1 MQKVL
6 GMEGVLRDEREGV
19 QCEERYW
26 LAGRGVSVGMTA
38 VGEEGMSV
46 LGLTCVAV
54 VIDAGMGEVEA
65 VVVVVVVVVVVDD
78 REAGEAGVMGE
89 LDSERI
95 ERVEEGAESASA
107 GSCCPGVT

>member
-6 GMEGVLRDEREGV
+6 GMEGVLRGEREGV

-65 VVVVVVVVVVVDD
+65 VVVVVVDD